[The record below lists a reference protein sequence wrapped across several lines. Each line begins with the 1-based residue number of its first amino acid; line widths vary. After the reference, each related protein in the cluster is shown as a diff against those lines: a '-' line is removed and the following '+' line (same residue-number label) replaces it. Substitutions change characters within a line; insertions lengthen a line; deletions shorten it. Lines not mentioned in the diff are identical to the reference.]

1 MLTTEERKCMVDD
14 AVAHVERAMASAR
27 ARHDAHVFTRA
38 ADQRRQYVARM
49 MAEAVDSDDDTA
61 HDDEDD
67 YIIEF
72 VDERRE
78 YGTLW
83 AYNGSVVG

>member
-1 MLTTEERKCMVDD
+1 MLTTEERKRIVDD
-14 AVAHVERAMASAR
+14 AAAHVERAMASAR
-27 ARHDAHVFTRA
+27 AQHNSHCTARRRHLNRA
-38 ADQRRQYVARM
+38 WALANPPSY
-49 MAEAVDSDDDTA
+49 
-61 HDDEDD
+61 DDEDD